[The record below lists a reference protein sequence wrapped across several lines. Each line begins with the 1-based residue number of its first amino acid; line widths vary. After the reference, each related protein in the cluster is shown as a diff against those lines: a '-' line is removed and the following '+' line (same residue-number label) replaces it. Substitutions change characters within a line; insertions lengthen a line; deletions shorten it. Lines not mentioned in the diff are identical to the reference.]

1 MILDLRFNHP
11 SQTQETDM
19 TTITAMPG
27 RMSSSIGSSMKAVSS
42 YFAETWLLFAAWKAG
57 RDTRHALHSLV
68 DRTLADIGVSRG
80 GIEAV
85 VRDIERRKSQWTMAS

>member
-1 MILDLRFNHP
+1 
-11 SQTQETDM
+11 M
-19 TTITAMPG
+19 TTITAIPS
-27 RMSSSIGSSMKAVSS
+27 RMTSSIGSSVKTVSS

-57 RDTRHALHSLV
+57 RDTRHALNALD
-68 DRTLADIGVSRG
+68 DRMLADIGVSRG